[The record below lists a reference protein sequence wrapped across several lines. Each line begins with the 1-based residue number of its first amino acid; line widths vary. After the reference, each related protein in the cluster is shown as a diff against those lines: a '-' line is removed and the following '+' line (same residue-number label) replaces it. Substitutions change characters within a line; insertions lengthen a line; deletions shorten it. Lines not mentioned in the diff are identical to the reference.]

1 MVTKDKPER
10 PEPERSALV
19 TWPAVIGLIVIG
31 ALSGGWFAMSRWA
44 MGHPAGDAFGEA
56 LGVALALLVVVSVIG
71 AVRDRVRGRDPG

>member
-1 MVTKDKPER
+1 MVTVDKPER

-19 TWPAVIGLIVIG
+19 TWPAVTGFTVIVM
-31 ALSGGWFAMSRWA
+31 LSGGWFAMSRWV

-71 AVRDRVRGRDPG
+71 AVRGRSRSRDPG